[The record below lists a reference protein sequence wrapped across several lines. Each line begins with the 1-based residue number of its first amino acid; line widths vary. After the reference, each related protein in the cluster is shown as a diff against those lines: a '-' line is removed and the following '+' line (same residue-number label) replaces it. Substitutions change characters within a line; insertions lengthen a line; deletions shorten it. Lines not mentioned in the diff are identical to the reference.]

1 MQSERVRLLRPLG
14 RADRGQLGRRSRFSS
29 IDDHFDA
36 SDWSDA
42 SPAARVDFAERQE
55 MYAVKLAK
63 AAMLVYLRHDTQGS
77 LWELRVRAS
86 AP

>member
-1 MQSERVRLLRPLG
+1 M
-14 RADRGQLGRRSRFSS
+14 GRRSRFSS